1 MKYKIYND
9 ANEIIEMRD
18 SLTDAVALAQGYA
31 NADHVT
37 YWVNDLVTLSPVR
50 PDVTKKGFGFK
61 RVQCMTRV
69 HTDDKQQMYDLAA
82 TLNQLRESEL

>member
-1 MKYKIYND
+1 MKYQIYDDDNHVI
-9 ANEIIEMRD
+9 ATRD

-31 NADHVT
+31 NADHAT
-37 YWVNDLVTLSPVR
+37 YWVLNDGTLSPVR

-82 TLNQLRESEL
+82 SLNQLRESDL